1 MAIMQNIPVVK
12 WKING
17 AARVTRYCTVQP
29 YAATH
34 PPNMSIAAGS
44 SLRRAFSIGKSSDRA
59 LVSSVSNDARF
70 LNTWY
75 SLLRIQPLTALP
87 AIIPPPYDRK
97 QRPIVVSVRKGYA
110 ASKVGETVVMRPY
123 ITLLVI
129 ALIPSRSTMSMF
141 QKRRSGLPGR
151 FCELAVFLAAVGC
164 LGIIGTK
171 GLYSL
176 GGDMLP
182 LPTRRRRVS
191 GKNNNK
197 TTRHTAL
204 AIVRNQKRALHPRA
218 SDMAPPMTGPM
229 TGPTIGPRVKIPKNP
244 PLSARVDMSPMTPA
258 PNAIVLAEPAA

>member
-1 MAIMQNIPVVK
+1 MNGLVK

-44 SLRRAFSIGKSSDRA
+44 SLRRAYTERSEKLSDYRILWLTFSIGKSSDRA

-191 GKNNNK
+191 GKNL
-197 TTRHTAL
+197 RP
-204 AIVRNQKRALHPRA
+204 AIDISLRNRALKIEGPKVHTTIK
-218 SDMAPPMTGPM
+218 PPG
-229 TGPTIGPRVKIPKNP
+229 IQH
-244 PLSARVDMSPMTPA
+244 SQS
-258 PNAIVLAEPAA
+258 